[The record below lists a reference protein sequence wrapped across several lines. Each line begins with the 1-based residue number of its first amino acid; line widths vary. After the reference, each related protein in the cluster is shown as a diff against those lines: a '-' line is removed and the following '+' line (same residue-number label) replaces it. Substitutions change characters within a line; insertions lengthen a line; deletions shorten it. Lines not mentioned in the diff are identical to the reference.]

1 MRRASGIATLF
12 LFAGCSSS
20 SESPSL
26 GAPAGDAAGEV
37 RSEAGAFDPDALA
50 DRAPDADPLGGSRP
64 VSIHVPPGYVAG
76 IPAPLVIMLH
86 GYSASGAIEESYLML
101 TPLSD
106 ARGFLYAYPDGT
118 VDANGLHFWNAT
130 DACCDVDGS
139 GIDDSS
145 YLAGLITEI
154 RSHVAIDPRR
164 VFVVGHSNG
173 AFMSYRMACD
183 HADTIAAIV
192 SLAGAPPASPAA
204 CRPSEPVAILQVQG
218 DADDQVRVEGGS
230 LTGNLAAGDE
240 RLRAYPPL
248 EASLAEWATLNGCS
262 AARTPST
269 MTLDLERSLLGAKG
283 PDETLVSAYRRCRP
297 GGAVELWMIQG
308 GGHGPDFTDD
318 LGARVVDF
326 LLSHAKPA

>member
-37 RSEAGAFDPDALA
+37 RSDAGAFDPDALA

-130 DACCDVDGS
+130 DACCDIGNTMV
-139 GIDDSS
+139 DDSA
-145 YLAGLITEI
+145 YLSALIRQIEARYT
-154 RSHVAIDPRR
+154 VDPKR
-164 VFVVGHSNG
+164 VFLVGHSNG
-173 AFMSYRMACD
+173 GFMAYRMACD
-183 HADTIAAIV
+183 HADQIAAIA
-192 SLAGAPPASPAA
+192 SLAGAMFADVTACGAGTPVSVLHIHGTSYTVINYAGASILGHPY
-204 CRPSEPVAILQVQG
+204 PSAKTT
-218 DADDQVRVEGGS
+218 VEDWATIDGCVTDPDTS
-230 LTGNLAAGDE
+230 A
-240 RLRAYPPL
+240 PPL
-248 EASLAEWATLNGCS
+248 DLDSSLAGNETTIASYATNC
-262 AARTPST
+262 
-269 MTLDLERSLLGAKG
+269 K
-283 PDETLVSAYRRCRP
+283 P
-297 GGAVELWMIQG
+297 GGHAELWTIQG
-308 GGHGPDFTDD
+308 GSHIPTLSPGFAAD
-318 LGARVVDF
+318 VIDF
-326 LLSHAKPA
+326 LFAHARP